1 MVNFLIDCHL
11 LLDCHALCG
20 ARNEGSGDALFI
32 LKFIILCYYNNIFT
46 TKVEVCMK
54 FIRFFLFLLVLLQPV
69 VGEAAVHKHQEK
81 QVPHLQQE
89 ITLSY
94 GPVVKN
100 VAPAVV
106 NIYTIQHMKVKL
118 PSSPFLKDPFFKQFF
133 ERLHPSYGQ
142 EQIALGSGV
151 IVNKE
156 GYVLTNYHVVEN
168 ADAIQVILSDK
179 REFLAK
185 LITMDKR
192 SDLAL
197 LKIES
202 KETFPYL
209 EVKAHDDLEVGDVV
223 LAIGNPFG
231 VGQTVTHGIISALA
245 RSQEGI
251 SDFRSFI
258 QTDAAINPGNSGGA
272 LVTTNGRL
280 VGINTAIYSKSGGSV
295 GIGFAIP
302 TTLAIPVINSINN
315 GGEVIRPWLGIEAV
329 PQTMKLLKSLGL
341 SRPTGVVVD
350 SVYPDG
356 PAQKA
361 GLIAGDIITALDGIK
376 IEDEAAL
383 EYQIAISPVGK
394 QAILHI
400 LRQGEVKKL
409 PVQLTEPTQGKDPR
423 PFTVEGKNPLQG
435 VKMRV
440 LSPALAIKMALNPMK
455 EGIVITEVTPGI
467 AEKMGLLPGDILL
480 SIDEQ
485 KIRSKKDIFTLLK
498 KNKGVSNLTVLR
510 GSKVIKYDVKSA

>member
-1 MVNFLIDCHL
+1 MRFLKSF
-11 LLDCHALCG
+11 LC
-20 ARNEGSGDALFI
+20 L
-32 LKFIILCYYNNIFT
+32 
-46 TKVEVCMK
+46 
-54 FIRFFLFLLVLLQPV
+54 LFLLQPAF
-69 VGEAAVHKHQEK
+69 GQEAINK
-81 QVPHLQQE
+81 QQQKQIPHLQKE

-106 NIYTIQHMKVKL
+106 NIYTVQHTKVKL
-118 PSSPFLKDPFFKQFF
+118 PNSPFLKDPFFKQFF
-133 ERLHPSYGQ
+133 ERLHPDFGQ

-156 GYVLTNYHVVEN
+156 GYILTNYHVVEN
-168 ADAIQVILSDK
+168 ADTIQVILSDK

-185 LITMDKR
+185 LVTMDKR

-197 LKIES
+197 LKINSQE
-202 KETFPYL
+202 KFPYL
-209 EVKAHDDLEVGDVV
+209 EVKAQDDLEVGDVV

-272 LVTTNGRL
+272 LVTTDGRL

-302 TTLAIPVINSINN
+302 TTLAIPVINSIKH
-315 GGEVIRPWLGIEAV
+315 GGEVVRPWLGIKAV
-329 PQTMKLLKSLGL
+329 PQTMKILQSLGI
-341 SRPTGVVVD
+341 SRPTGVVVE
-350 SVYPDG
+350 SIYPEG

-361 GLIAGDIITALDGIK
+361 GLKAGDIITALDGIK

-394 QAILHI
+394 QVTLHI
-400 LRQGEVKKL
+400 LRQGEAKQL
-409 PVQLTEPTQGKDPR
+409 PVQLSKPTQGKDPR
-423 PFTVEGKNPLQG
+423 PFTIEGKNPLQG
-435 VKMRV
+435 AKMRA
-440 LSPALAIKMALNPMK
+440 LSPDLALKMGLNPMK
-455 EGIVITEVTPGI
+455 EGIVITEIAPGI
-467 AEKMGLLPGDILL
+467 AEKIGLLPGDMLV
-480 SIDEQ
+480 SINEQ
-485 KIRSKKDIFTLLK
+485 KIRSKKDALTLLQ
-498 KNKGVSNLTVLR
+498 KNKGISSLQILR
-510 GSKVIKYDVKSA
+510 GSKVIKYEVKGG